1 MSNLF
6 SSKPLAKPLKG
17 GSVSSNFGVFDTVSA
32 NTLILDSIS
41 IAGVFEDGILL
52 NVTIQDSEISNTII
66 GVGGPNAAYFT
77 TLQTYRDVT
86 HLSNI
91 PGTSMTWNA
100 DTGELYISSSS
111 GSFKV
116 DGCSFLG
123 NIEICRNDIKA
134 SNLNGDINI
143 IPNGLGT
150 LYLTGPISNYSS
162 TGSFLSVLPQGQVKF
177 LAGNDIILHSS
188 HGSMLMTSFH
198 DQSLT
203 TINGDLL
210 LNVDT
215 GITRGNISNITFT
228 TGNINISTMPS
239 NHNLQVGDIVYFT
252 SGSLNGGYTV
262 GNVLSSTQFRLSSTT
277 ASVGTVTGGSFI
289 KAPSNSIILNSKE
302 YVKIPQ
308 DTKLAFGATCNS
320 VYGNTSGIIIQTCE
334 DVIFDIAQDQVARFP
349 QSTKVQFGT
358 SDSNYINHDG
368 TSLNI
373 QAGNTVKVTANTTE
387 INSINTK
394 FFDPILTIANNPLGV
409 SSTDI
414 KDRGVEFYYYDDI
427 ANTTKLGWFGYK
439 KSTGKFTFI
448 TNATNTDEIIT
459 GSIGSLELTNLNL
472 DNITLS
478 TGGTINAACG
488 RLLNVS
494 LITGCSNNVTIA
506 GSSNVTVTA
515 TNRINLAADTD
526 ILFPN
531 NVPVK
536 FGTSGS
542 YIITGGTRGNLELYA
557 QANMILQ
564 TMSRGSIII
573 PVETYISFDGST
585 TGSQRVYSTTT
596 GDLVVSVGN
605 RDIVMNASNIKL
617 PALTQVHFGSSNE
630 NASGS
635 TSGISVIA
643 GSNAST
649 LALTSNSNANIMSS
663 YGNIVL
669 TTGTGDIN
677 LFSTQGNVRILQER
691 QLVFGATG
699 VSNSISVTSQ
709 GTLLIKGATSNNM
722 QIANVANLD
731 LQATSNVNI
740 PTDTKL
746 RVGNSGEQYISTNS
760 SRAMFIENASTS
772 GSINILAT
780 HGSIN
785 VVSNRTSITTGTLT
799 VEGQLTQ
806 INSNNLSI
814 KDPIVTIGD
823 YNLASTD
830 TKDRGLEYRYRD
842 AVGMKLGWLG
852 RKDSTG
858 RLAFY
863 SDAINTDEVIS
874 GTMGD
879 MEVSSMY
886 LNKNLYFASA
896 GNIDLSCGTISNVN
910 TIIGCTGVVNI
921 NGSSA
926 VNVNAGRIDLN
937 ASNRVQVPYNVP
949 VSFGTTANR
958 IVSDTAG
965 NLTIA
970 SGKVII
976 DADIQ
981 VNGTS
986 TTIYSTVT
994 NIQDPIL
1001 SIGGVVGPLTND
1013 GKDRGLEVKW
1023 NNGSQSKT
1031 GFFGY
1036 KQNIGRFVFIRDGI
1050 NTNEVFSGVY
1060 GDAQFGNGY
1069 FENLE
1074 LSNGGISGVE
1084 EISGGRLEIKT
1095 TAGNISLTPTVGS
1108 NVMMPYN
1115 SKLAFG
1121 NTGNSISSDTGGNVI
1136 FASKDDIT
1144 LMASTG
1150 SVNINSSESVR
1161 IVNDVPMYFGQD
1173 NNTYIKAEPNG
1184 MLNIVNSTGNIN
1196 LTPQYSSGSVW
1207 IPEYNSIAFG
1217 STRNSIYST
1226 GDELML
1232 NGYKGVSIT
1241 SSTVNIAGNFNI
1253 IGTLTAGKTDF
1264 DLNRYILP
1272 LGTYQLLDISMIE
1285 NTTVGSGNIS
1295 IRTMQQG
1302 YLSVGDAVNIRGS
1315 GSLPSIDGDYTV
1327 SYVKD
1332 ALTFN
1337 ISAPGKTLTQNGT
1350 VGTAKTNLTTD
1361 QGKDVGIQV
1370 NYWSTAGTTNVTAGA
1385 LGYKT
1390 GFFGFKENTERWSFY
1405 TNATIDNNVVTGNF
1419 GDIEVNKVNTA
1430 KMSGF
1435 VLEGAVSAGSNLV
1448 GGNNFQIAGGTI
1460 NGTPIGG
1467 VVASTGRFTTLSNTV
1482 QAEFNDVKLQSTLAY
1497 SFERYEMSSAILPN
1511 NSPSS
1516 AVIVS
1521 LFSVA
1526 GTSFNCSG
1534 TMPSV
1539 GVADGTF
1546 KVLVCS
1552 AMGNGCTYTVHF
1564 GENKLI
1570 TPNPLSTI
1578 STPSIP
1584 TKLVF
1589 KRRSQSAQVMYDNVQ
1604 KAWILLTSGAYV
1616 I

>member
-32 NTLILDSIS
+32 NTLILESVN
-41 IAGVFEDGILL
+41 IAGVFEDGVLL
-52 NVTIQDSEISNTII
+52 NVTMQDSELINTII

-91 PGTSMTWNA
+91 PGTSLTWDA
-100 DTGELYISSSS
+100 DTGELYISSTS

-123 NIEICRNDIKA
+123 NIEICRNDIRA

-150 LYLTGPISNYSS
+150 IYLTGPINNFSS
-162 TGSFLSVLPQGQVKF
+162 TGSFLSVLPEGQVKF
-177 LAGNDIILHSS
+177 LAGSDIVLYSS
-188 HGSMLMTSFH
+188 HGSMRMTSFN
-198 DQSLT
+198 DQTLAT
-203 TINGDLL
+203 VNGDLS

-215 GITRGNISNITFT
+215 GITTGSISSITFT
-228 TGNINISTMPS
+228 TGSINISTLPS
-239 NHNLQVGDIVYFT
+239 NHNLQGGDVVYFT

-262 GNVLSSTQFRLSSTT
+262 GSILSPTQFRLTSTT
-277 ASVGTVTGGSFI
+277 ASVGISTGGSFI
-289 KAPSNSIILNSKE
+289 KSPSNSIILNSKK
-302 YVKIPQ
+302 YVKVPENTQ
-308 DTKLAFGATCNS
+308 VAFGSTCNS
-320 VYGNTSGIIIQTCE
+320 VYGNTTGLILKTCE
-334 DVIFDIAQDQVARFP
+334 DIIFDIGEDQVARIP
-349 QSTKVQFGT
+349 QSTKLQFGT
-358 SDSNYINHDG
+358 SGSNYINHDG

-373 QAGNTVKVTANTTE
+373 QSADIVEIRGNTTE
-387 INSINTK
+387 INSTNTK
-394 FFDPILTIANNPLGV
+394 FFDPILTIANQNV
-409 SSTDI
+409 ASTDV

-448 TNATNTDEIIT
+448 TNATNTDEVIS

-515 TNRINLAADTD
+515 TNRISLAANVD
-526 ILFPN
+526 ILVPKN
-531 NVPVK
+531 IPVK

-542 YIITGGTRGNLELYA
+542 YIIGGDNLEMYA
-557 QANMILQ
+557 NSNMILQ

-573 PVETYISFDGST
+573 PIETYISFDGST
-585 TGSQRVYSTTT
+585 VGSQRVYSTTE
-596 GDLVVSVGN
+596 GNLVISVGN
-605 RDIVMNASNIKL
+605 KDVIMNASNVKL
-617 PALTQVHFGSSNE
+617 PELTKVHFGSSNE
-630 NASGS
+630 NVSGS
-635 TSGISVIA
+635 TNGIFLIA
-643 GSNAST
+643 GSDKSM
-649 LALTSNSNANIMSS
+649 LGLTSNSNANIMSS

-669 TTGTGDIN
+669 ETRTGDIN
-677 LFSTQGNVRILQER
+677 LYSTQGNVRVLQNR
-691 QLVFGATG
+691 QLIFGATG
-699 VSNSISVTSQ
+699 EANSVSVSQ
-709 GTLLIKGATSNNM
+709 GALLIKGATTNDMKITN
-722 QIANVANLD
+722 ITNLD
-731 LQATSNVNI
+731 IQAASNVNI

-746 RVGNSGEQYISTNS
+746 RVGTSGKQTLFTNS
-760 SRAMFIENASTS
+760 SQGMYITNESTI
-772 GSINILAT
+772 GTINILT
-780 HGSIN
+780 TQGSIN
-785 VVSNRTSITTGTLT
+785 VVADTSAVTAGTLLI
-799 VEGQLTQ
+799 EGNRTQ
-806 INSNNLSI
+806 INSQDVRI

-823 YNLASTD
+823 YNLTSTD
-830 TKDRGLEYRYRD
+830 AKDRGLEYRYYSNT
-842 AVGMKLGWLG
+842 MKLGWLG

-858 RLAFY
+858 RLTFY
-863 SDAINTDEVIS
+863 SDAINTNEVVS
-874 GTMGD
+874 GTKGD
-879 MEVSSMY
+879 LEVSSMY
-886 LNKNLYFASA
+886 LNNSLYFTSG

-910 TIIGCTGVVNI
+910 TILGCSGVVNI
-921 NGSSA
+921 NATTG
-926 VNVNAGRIDLN
+926 VNVNAARINLN
-937 ASNRVQVPYNVP
+937 ATSAVQVPYNVP
-949 VSFGTTANR
+949 ISFGASTNSIA
-958 IVSDTAG
+958 SDSSG

-981 VNGTS
+981 INGSS

-1001 SIGGVVGPLTND
+1001 SIGGVVGPITND

-1023 NNGSQSKT
+1023 NNGSESKT

-1050 NTNEVFSGVY
+1050 NTNEVFSGEY
-1060 GDAQFGNGY
+1060 GDVQFGNGY
-1069 FENLE
+1069 FKNLA
-1074 LSNGGISGVE
+1074 LTNGSISGGQ
-1084 EISGGRLEIKT
+1084 EISGGEIVVKT
-1095 TAGNISLTPTVGS
+1095 TSGNIMLTPTKGS
-1108 NVMMPYN
+1108 NVILPYD

-1121 NTGNSISSDTGGNVI
+1121 STENSISSDTSGNI
-1136 FASKDDIT
+1136 MFTSKDDMT
-1144 LMASTG
+1144 LVSYTG
-1150 SVNINSSESVR
+1150 SVNISTSDAVR
-1161 IVNDVPMYFGQD
+1161 IQSDVPLYFGQD
-1173 NNTYIKAEPNG
+1173 NNTYIKSETSG
-1184 MLNIVNSTGNIN
+1184 TLNIVNSTGNIN
-1196 LTPQYSSGSVW
+1196 LTPQYSTGSVF

-1217 STRNSIYST
+1217 STRNSIYGT
-1226 GDELML
+1226 GDELIL
-1232 NGYKGVSIT
+1232 NGYRGVSIT
-1241 SSTVNIAGNFNI
+1241 SSTVNIAGDFNI

-1264 DLNRYILP
+1264 DLNKYILP
-1272 LGTYQLLDISMIE
+1272 LGTYQLLDISLIQ
-1285 NTTVGSGNIS
+1285 NATVGSGNIS
-1295 IRTMQQG
+1295 IKTVQEG
-1302 YLSVGDAVNIRGS
+1302 YLSVGDIVNIRGS
-1315 GSLPSIDGDYTV
+1315 GSVPSVDGDYTV
-1327 SYVKD
+1327 SYIND

-1337 ISAPGKTLTQNGT
+1337 ITAPGKTITENGT
-1350 VGTAKTNLTTD
+1350 IGTAKTNLTRD
-1361 QGKDVGIQV
+1361 QNKDVGIQV
-1370 NYWSTAGTTNVTAGA
+1370 NYWSTTGTTNVTAGA

-1390 GFFGFKENTERWSFY
+1390 GFFGFKESKERWSFY
-1405 TNATIDNNVVTGNF
+1405 TNATIENNVVSGNL
-1419 GDIEVNKVNTA
+1419 GDIEVNKVNTE

-1435 VLEGAVSAGSNLV
+1435 VLEGGVSAGSNSV
-1448 GGNNFQIAGGTI
+1448 RGTNFAIGGGTI

-1467 VVASTGRFTTLSNTV
+1467 AVASTGRFTTLSNTV

-1511 NSPSS
+1511 NSPSP

-1534 TMPSV
+1534 TMPTV

-1564 GENKLI
+1564 GESKLI
-1570 TPNPLSTI
+1570 TPNPLNSA
-1578 STPSIP
+1578 SVP

-1589 KRRSQSAQVMYDNVQ
+1589 KRRSQSAQLMYDNVQ
-1604 KAWILLTSGAYV
+1604 KSWILLTSGAYV

>member
-6 SSKPLAKPLKG
+6 SSKPLTKPLKG
-17 GSVSSNFGVFDTVSA
+17 GSVSSNFGVFDTVTA
-32 NTLILDSIS
+32 NTLILESIS
-41 IAGVFEDGILL
+41 ITGLFENGALDG
-52 NVTIQDSEISNTII
+52 VTIVNSEINNTTI
-66 GVGGPNAAYFT
+66 GLGGGASDAYFT
-77 TLQTYRDVT
+77 TLKTQRDVT
-86 HLSNI
+86 NESYI
-91 PGTSMTWNA
+91 PGTSLMWDA
-100 DTGELYISSSS
+100 DTGRLYLSGTG

-116 DGCSFLG
+116 DGCSLLG
-123 NIEICRNDIKA
+123 NIEICRNDIKS

-150 LYLTGPISNYSS
+150 IYLNGPINNLS
-162 TGSFLSVLPQGQVKF
+162 TSGSFLSVLPNGQVRF
-177 LAGNDIILHSS
+177 LAGSDIVMYSS
-188 HGSMLMTSFH
+188 YGSMALTSFNG
-198 DQSLT
+198 QSLKT
-203 TINGDLL
+203 VNGDIQLS
-210 LNVDT
+210 VDT
-215 GITRGNISNITFT
+215 GVTRGNITSVTRT
-228 TGNINISTMPS
+228 TGNITISTLPF
-239 NHNLQVGDIVYFT
+239 NHNLQTGDIVYIT

-262 GNVLSSTQFRLSSTT
+262 GSVLNTTQFRLTSTT
-277 ASVGTVTGGSFI
+277 GTSGVSTGGSFI
-289 KAPSNSIILNSKE
+289 KAPSNSILLDSKA
-302 YVKIPQ
+302 YVKVPEN
-308 DTKLAFGATCNS
+308 TKVAFGATCNS

-334 DVIFDIAQDQVARFP
+334 DVIFDIAEDQVARFP

-358 SDSNYINHDG
+358 SGSNYINYDG
-368 TSLNI
+368 ASLNV
-373 QAGNTVKVTANTTE
+373 QSVNAVEVNSQVME

-394 FFDPILTIANNPLGV
+394 FYDPILTIANQPLGI
-409 SSTDI
+409 SSTDV

-506 GSSNVTVTA
+506 GSSNVTITA
-515 TNRINLAADTD
+515 TNRISLAASADVL
-526 ILFPN
+526 IPN
-531 NVPVK
+531 SVPLRL
-536 FGTSGS
+536 GTSGT
-542 YIITGGTRGNLELYA
+542 YITTGVTGGTLEISA
-557 QANMILQ
+557 KEHVKFQ
-564 TMSRGSIII
+564 TTSGGSILI
-573 PVETYISFDGST
+573 PVETYVSFDGST
-585 TGSQRVYSTTT
+585 VGSQRIYSTTT
-596 GDLVVSVGN
+596 GDLVVSVGQ
-605 RDIVMNASNIKL
+605 RAIEMNAANVKL
-617 PALTQVHFGSSNE
+617 PALSQVHLGSSNE
-630 NASGS
+630 NVSGS

-643 GSNAST
+643 SSNAST
-649 LALTSNSNANIMSS
+649 LGLTSNSNANIMSS

-669 TTGTGDIN
+669 TAGTGDIN
-677 LFSTQGNVRILQER
+677 LYNAQTQGNVRILQER

-699 VSNSISVTSQ
+699 VSNSVSVTSQ
-709 GTLLIKGATSNNM
+709 GTLLIKGATSNDM
-722 QIANVANLD
+722 RIANVANLD

-760 SRAMFIENASTS
+760 SRAMIIENTSTS
-772 GSINILAT
+772 GSINIVT
-780 HGSIN
+780 TQGSIN
-785 VVSNRTSITTGTLT
+785 AISNRTNVTTGTWAI
-799 VEGQLTQ
+799 EGQITQ
-806 INSNNLSI
+806 INTENMRI

-830 TKDRGLEYRYRD
+830 AKDRGLEYRYRD
-842 AVGMKLGWLG
+842 GVGMKLGWLG
-852 RKDSTG
+852 RKDNTG

-863 SDAINTDEVIS
+863 ADAINTNEVIS

-896 GNIDLSCGTISNVN
+896 GNIDLSCGTIANVN

-926 VNVNAGRIDLN
+926 VNINGGRIDLN
-937 ASNRVQVPYNVP
+937 ATNRVQVPFNVP
-949 VSFGTTANR
+949 VSFGTTSNR
-958 IVSDTAG
+958 IISDSAG

-976 DADIQ
+976 DADVQ

-1001 SIGGVVGPLTND
+1001 SIGGVVGPVTND
-1013 GKDRGLEVKW
+1013 NKDRGVEVKW
-1023 NNGSQSKT
+1023 NDGVQSKT

-1036 KQNIGRFVFIRDGI
+1036 KQNVERFVFIRDGI

-1060 GDAQFGNGY
+1060 GDVQFRNGFY
-1069 FENLE
+1069 ENLN
-1074 LSNGGISGVE
+1074 LLNGSVTGVR
-1084 EISGGRLEIKT
+1084 EISGGQIEVKT
-1095 TAGNISLTPTVGS
+1095 TAGNLLLSPTTGS
-1108 NVMMPYN
+1108 NVIMPYN
-1115 SKLAFG
+1115 SKLSFG
-1121 NTGNSISSDTGGNVI
+1121 NTENSIQSDTGGNMT
-1136 FASKDDIT
+1136 FSTRDDIN
-1144 LMASTG
+1144 LVSNTG
-1150 SVNINSSESVR
+1150 SINLSTTEAVR
-1161 IVNDVPMYFGQD
+1161 IQNNVPIYFGQ
-1173 NNTYIKAEPNG
+1173 NNSTYIQNSSSG
-1184 MLNIVNSTGNIN
+1184 ISIVNSDGNIN
-1196 LTPQYSSGSVW
+1196 LTPRYSSGNIL
-1207 IPEYNSIAFG
+1207 IPDYNAIAFG

-1226 GDELML
+1226 GDELLL

-1272 LGTYQLLDISMIE
+1272 LGTYQLLDISLIE
-1285 NTTVGSGNIS
+1285 NATVGSGNIG
-1295 IRTMQQG
+1295 IRTVQQG
-1302 YLSVGDAVNIRGS
+1302 YLSVGDTVNIRGS

-1327 SYVKD
+1327 SAIRD

-1337 ISAPGKTLTQNGT
+1337 ISAPGKILTQNGT
-1350 VGTAKTNLTTD
+1350 AGTAKTNLTTD

-1370 NYWSTAGTTNVTAGA
+1370 NYWSTTGTTNVSAGA

-1390 GFFGFKENTERWSFY
+1390 GFFGFKEDKERWSFY
-1405 TNATIDNNVVTGNF
+1405 TNATIDNNVVTGDF
-1419 GDIEVNKVNTA
+1419 GDIEVNKVNTNR
-1430 KMSGF
+1430 MSGF
-1435 VLEGAVSAGSNLV
+1435 ILDGGVSAGSNIV
-1448 GGNNFQIAGGTI
+1448 QGSNFQIAGGTI

-1467 VVASTGRFTTLSNTV
+1467 AIASTGRFTTLSNTV
-1482 QAEFNDVKLQSTLAY
+1482 QAEFYDVKLQSTLAY
-1497 SFERYEMSSAILPN
+1497 SFERYEMSSAVLPN

-1521 LFSVA
+1521 MFSVV
-1526 GTSFNCSG
+1526 GSSFNCAG

-1539 GVADGTF
+1539 NVADGTF

-1570 TPNPLSTI
+1570 TPNPINTASV
-1578 STPSIP
+1578 P
-1584 TKLVF
+1584 TKIVF
-1589 KRRSQSAQVMYDNVQ
+1589 KRRSQSVQLMFDNIQ
-1604 KAWILLTSGAYV
+1604 KAWILLTAGAYV
-1616 I
+1616 M